1 MLVGRVKYKLAKTEV
16 KKMNVEEMMK
26 MQNAGMKIDAESLSL
41 LGDIGVANNEK
52 IVYRLTSLKTNGS
65 VWTKQYDEKV
75 DWNEIMPILIEKFPH
90 VIVSRQVIKTGP
102 KPEVKE

>member
-1 MLVGRVKYKLAKTEV
+1 M
-16 KKMNVEEMMK
+16 EEMMK
-26 MQNAGMKIDAESLSL
+26 NTGMKIDDASLAI
-41 LGDIGVANNEK
+41 LGEMDVVKSEK
-52 IVYRLTSLKTNGS
+52 VVYRLTSLKTNGS
-65 VWTKQYDEKV
+65 VWTKQYDEGV

>member
-1 MLVGRVKYKLAKTEV
+1 MEV
-16 KKMNVEEMMK
+16 KKMNMEEMK
-26 MQNAGMKIDAESLSL
+26 KTGMMIDDASLAL
-41 LGDIGVANNEK
+41 LGEMDVVKSEK
-52 IVYRLTSLKTNGS
+52 VVYRLTSLKTNGS
-65 VWTKQYDEKV
+65 VWTKQYEEGV

>member
-1 MLVGRVKYKLAKTEV
+1 MKYKLANTMEV
-16 KKMNVEEMMK
+16 KKMNMEEMK
-26 MQNAGMKIDAESLSL
+26 KTGMMIDDASLAL
-41 LGDIGVANNEK
+41 LGEMDVVKTEK
-52 IVYRLTSLKTNGS
+52 VVYRLTSLKTNGS
-65 VWTKQYDEKV
+65 VWTKQYDEGV

>member
-1 MLVGRVKYKLAKTEV
+1 VKYKLANTMEV
-16 KKMNVEEMMK
+16 KKMNMEEMMK
-26 MQNAGMKIDAESLSL
+26 NTGMKIDDASLAM
-41 LGDIGVANNEK
+41 LGEMDVVKSEK
-52 IVYRLTSLKTNGS
+52 VVYRLTSLKTNGS
-65 VWTKQYDEKV
+65 VWTKQYDEGV

>member
-1 MLVGRVKYKLAKTEV
+1 VKYKLANTMEV
-16 KKMNVEEMMK
+16 KKMNMEEMK
-26 MQNAGMKIDAESLSL
+26 KTGMMIDDASLAL
-41 LGDIGVANNEK
+41 LGEMDVVKSEK
-52 IVYRLTSLKTNGS
+52 VVYRLTSLKTNGS
-65 VWTKQYDEKV
+65 VWTKQYEEGV

>member
-1 MLVGRVKYKLAKTEV
+1 MLVGRVKYKLANTMEV
-16 KKMNVEEMMK
+16 KKMNMEEMMK
-26 MQNAGMKIDAESLSL
+26 NTGMKIDDASLAM
-41 LGDIGVANNEK
+41 LGEMDVVKSEK
-52 IVYRLTSLKTNGS
+52 VVYRLTSLKTNGS
-65 VWTKQYDEKV
+65 VWTKQYDEGV

>member
-1 MLVGRVKYKLAKTEV
+1 MKYKLANTMEV
-16 KKMNVEEMMK
+16 KKMNMEEMMK
-26 MQNAGMKIDAESLSL
+26 NTGMKIDDASLAM
-41 LGDIGVANNEK
+41 LGEMDVVKSEK
-52 IVYRLTSLKTNGS
+52 VVYRLTSLKTNGS
-65 VWTKQYDEKV
+65 VWTKQYDEGV

>member
-1 MLVGRVKYKLAKTEV
+1 MLVGRVKYKLANTMEV
-16 KKMNVEEMMK
+16 KKMNMEEMK
-26 MQNAGMKIDAESLSL
+26 KTGMMIDDASLAL
-41 LGDIGVANNEK
+41 LGEMDVVKSEK
-52 IVYRLTSLKTNGS
+52 VVYRLTSLKTNGS
-65 VWTKQYDEKV
+65 VWTTQYEEGV

>member
-1 MLVGRVKYKLAKTEV
+1 
-16 KKMNVEEMMK
+16 MNMEEMMK
-26 MQNAGMKIDAESLSL
+26 NTGMKIDDASLAI
-41 LGDIGVANNEK
+41 LGEMDVVKSEK
-52 IVYRLTSLKTNGS
+52 VVYRLTSLKTNGS
-65 VWTKQYDEKV
+65 VWTKQYDEGV

>member
-1 MLVGRVKYKLAKTEV
+1 MEV
-16 KKMNVEEMMK
+16 KKMNMEEMK
-26 MQNAGMKIDAESLSL
+26 KTGMMIDDASLAL
-41 LGDIGVANNEK
+41 LGEMDVVKSEK
-52 IVYRLTSLKTNGS
+52 VVYRLTSLKTNGS
-65 VWTKQYDEKV
+65 VWTKQYDEGV

>member
-1 MLVGRVKYKLAKTEV
+1 MEV
-16 KKMNVEEMMK
+16 KKMNMEEMMK
-26 MQNAGMKIDAESLSL
+26 NTGMKIDDASLAM
-41 LGDIGVANNEK
+41 LGEMDVVKSENV
-52 IVYRLTSLKTNGS
+52 VYRLTSLKTNGS
-65 VWTKQYDEKV
+65 VWTKQYDEGV

>member
-1 MLVGRVKYKLAKTEV
+1 M
-16 KKMNVEEMMK
+16 EEMMK
-26 MQNAGMKIDAESLSL
+26 NTGMKIDDASLAM
-41 LGDIGVANNEK
+41 LGEMDVVKSEK
-52 IVYRLTSLKTNGS
+52 VVYRLTSLKTNGS
-65 VWTKQYDEKV
+65 VWTKQYDEGV

>member
-1 MLVGRVKYKLAKTEV
+1 MLVGRVKYKLANTMEV
-16 KKMNVEEMMK
+16 KKMNMEEMMK
-26 MQNAGMKIDAESLSL
+26 NTGMKIDDASLAM
-41 LGDIGVANNEK
+41 LGEMDAVKSEK
-52 IVYRLTSLKTNGS
+52 VVYRLTSLKTNGS
-65 VWTKQYDEKV
+65 VWTKQYDEGV

>member
-1 MLVGRVKYKLAKTEV
+1 MKYKLANTMEV
-16 KKMNVEEMMK
+16 KKMNMEEMK
-26 MQNAGMKIDAESLSL
+26 KTGMMIDDASLAL
-41 LGDIGVANNEK
+41 LGEMDVVKSEK
-52 IVYRLTSLKTNGS
+52 VVYRLTSLKTNGS
-65 VWTKQYDEKV
+65 VWTKQYEEGV

>member
-1 MLVGRVKYKLAKTEV
+1 MEV
-16 KKMNVEEMMK
+16 KKMNMEDMKKTGMM
-26 MQNAGMKIDAESLSL
+26 IDDASLAL
-41 LGDIGVANNEK
+41 LGEMDVVKSEK
-52 IVYRLTSLKTNGS
+52 VVYRLTSLKTNGS
-65 VWTKQYDEKV
+65 VWTKQYEEGV

>member
-1 MLVGRVKYKLAKTEV
+1 MEV
-16 KKMNVEEMMK
+16 KKMNMEEMK
-26 MQNAGMKIDAESLSL
+26 KTGMMIDDASLAL
-41 LGDIGVANNEK
+41 LGEMDVVKTEK
-52 IVYRLTSLKTNGS
+52 VVYRLTSLKTNGS
-65 VWTKQYDEKV
+65 VWTKQYDEGV

>member
-1 MLVGRVKYKLAKTEV
+1 MLVGRVKYKLANTMEV
-16 KKMNVEEMMK
+16 KKMNMEEMK
-26 MQNAGMKIDAESLSL
+26 KTGMMIDDASLAL
-41 LGDIGVANNEK
+41 LGEMDVVKAEK
-52 IVYRLTSLKTNGS
+52 VVYRLTSLKTNGS
-65 VWTKQYDEKV
+65 VWTKQYEEGV

>member
-1 MLVGRVKYKLAKTEV
+1 MLVGRVKYKLANTMEV
-16 KKMNVEEMMK
+16 KKMNMEEMK
-26 MQNAGMKIDAESLSL
+26 KTGMMIDDASLAL
-41 LGDIGVANNEK
+41 LGEMDVVKSEK
-52 IVYRLTSLKTNGS
+52 VVYRLTSLKTNGS
-65 VWTKQYDEKV
+65 VWTKQYEEGV

>member
-1 MLVGRVKYKLAKTEV
+1 MKYKLANTMEV
-16 KKMNVEEMMK
+16 KKMNMEEMK
-26 MQNAGMKIDAESLSL
+26 KTGMMIDDASLAL
-41 LGDIGVANNEK
+41 LGEMDVVKSEK
-52 IVYRLTSLKTNGS
+52 VVYRLTSLKTNGS
-65 VWTKQYDEKV
+65 VWTNQYEEGV

>member
-1 MLVGRVKYKLAKTEV
+1 MLVGRVKYKLANTMEV
-16 KKMNVEEMMK
+16 KKMNVEEMK
-26 MQNAGMKIDAESLSL
+26 KTGMMIDDASLAL
-41 LGDIGVANNEK
+41 LGEMDVVKTEK
-52 IVYRLTSLKTNGS
+52 VVYRLTSLKTNGS
-65 VWTKQYDEKV
+65 VWTKQYDEGV

>member
-1 MLVGRVKYKLAKTEV
+1 VLVGRVKYKLANTMEV
-16 KKMNVEEMMK
+16 KKMNMEEMK
-26 MQNAGMKIDAESLSL
+26 KTGMMIDDASLAL
-41 LGDIGVANNEK
+41 LGEMDVVKTEK
-52 IVYRLTSLKTNGS
+52 VVYRLTSLKTNGS
-65 VWTKQYDEKV
+65 VWTKQYDEGV

>member
-1 MLVGRVKYKLAKTEV
+1 
-16 KKMNVEEMMK
+16 MNMEEMK
-26 MQNAGMKIDAESLSL
+26 KTGMMIDDASLAL
-41 LGDIGVANNEK
+41 LGEMDVVKSEK
-52 IVYRLTSLKTNGS
+52 VVYRLTSLKTNGS
-65 VWTKQYDEKV
+65 VWTKQYEEGV

>member
-1 MLVGRVKYKLAKTEV
+1 MEV
-16 KKMNVEEMMK
+16 KKMNMEEMK
-26 MQNAGMKIDAESLSL
+26 KTGMMIDDASLAL
-41 LGDIGVANNEK
+41 LGEMDVVKTEK
-52 IVYRLTSLKTNGS
+52 VVYRLTSLKTNGS
-65 VWTKQYDEKV
+65 VWTKQYEEGV

>member
-1 MLVGRVKYKLAKTEV
+1 MEV
-16 KKMNVEEMMK
+16 KKMNVEEMK
-26 MQNAGMKIDAESLSL
+26 KTGMMIDDASLAL
-41 LGDIGVANNEK
+41 LGEMDVVKTEK
-52 IVYRLTSLKTNGS
+52 VVYRLTSLKTNGS
-65 VWTKQYDEKV
+65 VWTKQYDEGV

>member
-1 MLVGRVKYKLAKTEV
+1 VLVGRVKYKLANTMEV
-16 KKMNVEEMMK
+16 KKMNMEEMMK
-26 MQNAGMKIDAESLSL
+26 NTGMKIDDASLAM
-41 LGDIGVANNEK
+41 LGEMDVVKSEK
-52 IVYRLTSLKTNGS
+52 VVYRLTSLKTNGS
-65 VWTKQYDEKV
+65 VWTKQYDEGV

>member
-1 MLVGRVKYKLAKTEV
+1 MEV
-16 KKMNVEEMMK
+16 KKMNMEEMMK
-26 MQNAGMKIDAESLSL
+26 NTGMKIDDASLAM
-41 LGDIGVANNEK
+41 LGEMDVVKSEK
-52 IVYRLTSLKTNGS
+52 VVYRLTSLKRNGS
-65 VWTKQYDEKV
+65 VWTKQYDEGV

>member
-1 MLVGRVKYKLAKTEV
+1 MEV
-16 KKMNVEEMMK
+16 KKMNMEEMMK
-26 MQNAGMKIDAESLSL
+26 NTGMKIDDASLAM
-41 LGDIGVANNEK
+41 LGEMDVVKSEK
-52 IVYRLTSLKTNGS
+52 VVYRLTSLKTNGS
-65 VWTKQYDEKV
+65 VWTKQYDEGV

>member
-1 MLVGRVKYKLAKTEV
+1 
-16 KKMNVEEMMK
+16 MNVEEMK
-26 MQNAGMKIDAESLSL
+26 KTGMMIDDASLAL
-41 LGDIGVANNEK
+41 LGEMDVVKTEK
-52 IVYRLTSLKTNGS
+52 VVYRLTSLKTNGS
-65 VWTKQYDEKV
+65 VWTKQYDEGV

>member
-1 MLVGRVKYKLAKTEV
+1 M
-16 KKMNVEEMMK
+16 EEMK
-26 MQNAGMKIDAESLSL
+26 KTGMMIDDASLAL
-41 LGDIGVANNEK
+41 LGEMDVVKSEK
-52 IVYRLTSLKTNGS
+52 VVYRLTSLKTNGS
-65 VWTKQYDEKV
+65 VWTKQYEEGV